1 MTHGHES
8 TRFLGSALL
17 RRPRLPSDAV
27 LIGKSFGPY
36 RVLARL
42 GRVMAERVSRERE
55 ILASL
60 NYPNIARLLDAGFS
74 EDRQPYLALE
84 YVAGTPFTSYC
95 DNRSLSLT
103 ERLNLFQQVLTAVP
117 PAHRLCAP
125 AHRRAR
131 PLGARFVG
139 PLGARFAGPQGGES
153 CIEHGETTFFV
164 DDLRILLTRGSRWL
178 RADAARSTLDAN
190 RKKT

>member
-1 MTHGHES
+1 
-8 TRFLGSALL
+8 
-17 RRPRLPSDAV
+17 LPSDAV

-36 RVLARL
+36 RVLALL

-60 NYPNIARLLDAGFS
+60 NYPNVARLLDAGFS
-74 EDRQPYLALE
+74 EDRQPYLGLE

-95 DNRSLSLT
+95 DNRSLSIT

-131 PLGARFVG
+131 PVGA
-139 PLGARFAGPQGGES
+139 PFAGPQGGES
-153 CIEHGETTFFV
+153 CIEHGETTCFV